1 MLLEQPLKSAES
13 QRYLA
18 LPRHRRKI
26 ILNLLKSITF
36 ADCLDVGSAQPDLLD
51 DIKQNFNIN
60 AYGCDISKE
69 IVHNNKIKMPNAAFR
84 ILDIEHETWPN
95 KTFDVVICSEVIEH
109 IINWQAAITHL
120 TLMSKRYLLI
130 TVPSGKIRKT
140 DRMVGHYR
148 HYHGEELIACLNNH
162 GFKCIKLRK
171 HGFPVHS
178 LYKIFINILQPEA
191 LYNAFHGKKYT
202 PVTKGFAHLVYL
214 LFFMDYCFSS
224 GNQLYILAERS

>member
-60 AYGCDISKE
+60 AYGCDISNE
-69 IVHNNKIKMPNAAFR
+69 IVHNNKIKMPDAEFR

-162 GFKCIKLRK
+162 GFKCIRLRK

-178 LYKIFINILQPEA
+178 LYKIFINILHPEA
-191 LYNAFHGKKYT
+191 LYNVFHGKKYT
-202 PVTKGFAHLVYL
+202 TVTKGFAHLVYL

>member
-60 AYGCDISKE
+60 AYGCDISNE
-69 IVHNNKIKMPNAAFR
+69 IDHNNKIKMPDAEFR